1 MPRSRLY
8 TDTDLRPGTEL
19 MLDGAPARY
28 LGRVLRLRAG
38 DELTLFNG
46 RGGEYRA
53 VLRSF
58 GKAAVTL
65 EVGDFIDREAESPLR
80 IHLLQGLARGERMD
94 LVIQKCTELGVGRI
108 SPLSTDH
115 GVVRLEGKRAKKRVD
130 HWRAIAASA
139 CEQCGRNRL
148 PDIDEPIG
156 LRDWLGRNLEQQAAR
171 LILRPDAATPVGAVA
186 VDASTLVLLIG
197 PEGGF
202 SESEYELAE
211 ATGFEAVRLG
221 PRILRTE
228 TAALA
233 TITALQTRFGDM
245 A

>member
-19 MLDGAPARY
+19 MLGGAPARY
-28 LGRVLRLRAG
+28 LGRVLRLRVG

-46 RGGEYRA
+46 HGGEYYA
-53 VLRSF
+53 VVQSL
-58 GKAAVTL
+58 GKEAVTL
-65 EVGDFIDREAESPLR
+65 EVGEFIDREAESPLR

-94 LVIQKCTELGVGRI
+94 LIVQKCTELGVSRI

-115 GVVRLEGKRAKKRVD
+115 GVVRLEGKRARKRVD
-130 HWRAIAASA
+130 HWRGIAASA

-148 PDIDEPIG
+148 PEIDEPIG
-156 LRDWLGRNLEQQAAR
+156 LRDWLGQNLEQQAAR
-171 LILRPDAATPVGAVA
+171 IILRPGAATPIGDVA

-211 ATGFEAVRLG
+211 ATGFEPVGLG

-233 TITALQTRFGDM
+233 TVTALQTLFGDM